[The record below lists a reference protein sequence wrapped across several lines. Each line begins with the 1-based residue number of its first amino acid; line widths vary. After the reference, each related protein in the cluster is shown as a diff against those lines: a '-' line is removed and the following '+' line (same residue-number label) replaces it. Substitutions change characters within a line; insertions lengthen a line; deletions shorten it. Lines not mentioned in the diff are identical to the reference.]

1 MAGAAFGQKNLTILN
16 AFPGD
21 KGPGTKALP
30 DNVGG
35 VSEEHVVD
43 FTSANFVVHDKKTG
57 KVLLEKSQTVFWEE
71 LGFAGIARPNDPRL
85 LFDSLTKRWIA
96 TMAND
101 AQHKLYLA
109 VSTTSDPLRPWKAV

>member
-1 MAGAAFGQKNLTILN
+1 MMLEEVGSDGYSAHSQEFSQCPRIRRSSLMSSITLLVLVCAMPGAAFGQKNLTVLN

-35 VSEEHVVD
+35 VSENHVVD

-57 KVLLEKSQTVFWEE
+57 KVLLEKSQTAFWKD
-71 LGFAGIARPNDPRL
+71 LGFA
-85 LFDSLTKRWIA
+85 
-96 TMAND
+96 
-101 AQHKLYLA
+101 
-109 VSTTSDPLRPWKAV
+109 

>member
-1 MAGAAFGQKNLTILN
+1 MPGATFGQKNLTILN

-35 VSEEHVVD
+35 VSDNHVVD

-57 KVLLEKSQTVFWEE
+57 KVLLEKSQTAFWED
-71 LGFAGIARPNDPRL
+71 LGFAG
-85 LFDSLTKRWIA
+85 
-96 TMAND
+96 
-101 AQHKLYLA
+101 HLA
-109 VSTTSDPLRPWKAV
+109 SE

>member
-1 MAGAAFGQKNLTILN
+1 MPGAAFGQKNLTILN

-35 VSEEHVVD
+35 VSENHVAD

-57 KVLLEKSQTVFWEE
+57 KVLLEKSQTAFWED
-71 LGFAGIARPNDPRL
+71 LGFAGISHPNDPRML
-85 LFDSLTKRWIA
+85 YDALAKRWFA
-96 TMAND
+96 TIGHD
-101 AQHKLYLA
+101 AEHKLYLA
-109 VSTTSDPLRPWKAV
+109 VSTTSDPMKSWKGC